1 MILETP
7 KLISISFVAEEEKV
21 TLYASPT
28 ESSSGQK
35 AKRELMLRPHFPG
48 YYRESD
54 LPDLNTISEVIVA
67 VADVWRVGDLVDWF
81 FSGCFWSGTITD
93 IIDDK
98 RAKVLLPAHL
108 LKYFS
113 LQVSWLRWLQHT
125 NLIMMVTQWNIWFG
139 PVSRVGFLM

>member
-7 KLISISFVAEEEKV
+7 KLISISFVAEEETV

-48 YYRESD
+48 YFHESD
-54 LPDLNTISEVIVA
+54 LPDLSTISEVIVA

-108 LKYFS
+108 LKYFLS
-113 LQVSWLRWLQHT
+113 TSFMAQ
-125 NLIMMVTQWNIWFG
+125 MVTSYRFDYNGYTMEYLVWSSI
-139 PVSRVGFLM
+139 